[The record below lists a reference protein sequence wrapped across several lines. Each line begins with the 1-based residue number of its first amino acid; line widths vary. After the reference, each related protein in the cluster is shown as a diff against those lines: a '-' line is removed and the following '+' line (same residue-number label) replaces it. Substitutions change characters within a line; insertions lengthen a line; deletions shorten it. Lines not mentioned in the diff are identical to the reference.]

1 MSWNVQSTYWTQ
13 IADGLCLQNVS
24 PCMNNV
30 EELVNI
36 TQLSDEELSESDD
49 EDIDDI
55 MIKES
60 FGNDSP
66 KLAKGFQPL
75 WTYWKW
81 VMVH

>member
-1 MSWNVQSTYWTQ
+1 
-13 IADGLCLQNVS
+13 
-24 PCMNNV
+24 MNNV

-75 WTYWKW
+75 WTY
-81 VMVH
+81 